1 MSRSERD
8 VEADKEQ
15 VEIEGSQGSE
25 HMLVNT
31 QNETSP
37 GRNKPAT
44 GHPYNLRS
52 RIESTN
58 NEAQE

>member
-1 MSRSERD
+1 VSRSERD
-8 VEADKEQ
+8 VEVDKER

-25 HMLVNT
+25 HMLAKT

-37 GRNKPAT
+37 GRIKPET
-44 GHPYNLRS
+44 GHSYNLRS

-58 NEAQE
+58 NEAQD